1 MVAVVVAVVV
11 VAAPVVA
18 LEELAQ
24 EHSARQVWA
33 LLEEEEEAV
42 QRAPLALVQ
51 EGREQCPQRLPH
63 SPPP

>member
-18 LEELAQ
+18 LEELEQ
-24 EHSARQVWA
+24 EHSVRQGWA
-33 LLEEEEEAV
+33 LLEEEEAV
-42 QRAPLALVQ
+42 QRAPLALAQ
-51 EGREQCPQRLPH
+51 EGREQCPRRLPH